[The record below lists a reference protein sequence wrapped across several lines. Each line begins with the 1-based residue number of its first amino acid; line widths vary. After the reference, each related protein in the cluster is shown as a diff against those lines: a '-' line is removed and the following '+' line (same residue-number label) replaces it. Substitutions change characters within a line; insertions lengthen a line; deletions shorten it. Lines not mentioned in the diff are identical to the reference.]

1 MKTEES
7 SRNISLHQL
16 IILSIRIFR
25 TIFEECLIYGSY
37 EKLINFASFSNRIK
51 RTLCP
56 IDDAL
61 RVLPALTLLIL
72 ELLLLDTHCLLSLYV
87 RAVFGY
93 NNDSCL

>member
-1 MKTEES
+1 METEES
-7 SRNISLHQL
+7 PRNISFHQL
-16 IILSIRIFR
+16 IILNIRIFR

-37 EKLINFASFSNRIK
+37 EKLINFASFSKKIK
-51 RTLCP
+51 GTLCP

-61 RVLPALTLLIL
+61 KVLPALTLLIL
-72 ELLLLDTHCLLSLYV
+72 ELLLLDTHCLLFLYV